1 MKVAIYDLDKTLVRE
16 ATFTPFL
23 AFAARSLA
31 PIRLALL
38 PVWVLLMIGY
48 KIGLYSRTRLKIMGM
63 RLMIGK
69 RDVAELRN
77 VGRAFAKA
85 HVERAGWLKG
95 VTSMLREDQNSGAR
109 VAIATAAF
117 EFYAQAFAEMLDVET
132 LIATRW
138 DGQGIAGGNCYGD
151 TKRHRVEDWLGV
163 PAGEVQMRFVSD
175 SFADQPLL
183 DLAADPVFVTRSA
196 RKRARAEAN
205 GWRVIDG
212 DL

>member
-1 MKVAIYDLDKTLVRE
+1 MKVAIYDLDKTLLRE

-23 AFAARSLA
+23 AFAARRLA

-38 PVWVLLMIGY
+38 PAWVLLMIGY
-48 KIGLYSRTRLKIMGM
+48 KLGLYSRTRLKIMGI
-63 RLMIGK
+63 RLMIGR
-69 RDVAELRN
+69 RDVGELRD
-77 VGRAFAKA
+77 VGRAFARA
-85 HVERAGWLKG
+85 HVERAGWLEG
-95 VTSMLREDQNSGAR
+95 VTTMLREDQISGAR

-117 EFYAQAFAEMLDVET
+117 EFYAQAFAEMLDIET

-151 TKRHRVEDWLGV
+151 NKRRRVEEWLGV
-163 PAGEVQMRFVSD
+163 PASEVEMRFASD

-183 DLAADPVFVTRSA
+183 DLADDAVFVTRSA

>member
-23 AFAARSLA
+23 AFAARRLA

-38 PVWVLLMIGY
+38 PVWVVLMIGY
-48 KIGLYSRTRLKIMGM
+48 KLGLYNRTRLKIMGM

-69 RDVAELRN
+69 RNVEELRS
-77 VGRAFAKA
+77 VGRAFARS
-85 HVERAGWLKG
+85 HVERAGWLDG
-95 VTSMLREDQNSGAR
+95 ATSMLREDQNSGAH

-117 EFYAQAFAEMLDVET
+117 AFYAQAFAEMLDVET

-138 DGQGIAGGNCYGD
+138 DGQGIPGGNCYGE
-151 TKRHRVEDWLGV
+151 TKRLRVEQWLGV
-163 PAGEVQMRFVSD
+163 PASEAQMRFVSD
-175 SFADQPLL
+175 SLADQPLL
-183 DLAADPVFVTRSA
+183 DLAVDPVFVTRSA

-212 DL
+212 EL